1 MMKITI
7 CVLFFGFA
15 LAHSSVVKREQNF
28 VQTSEGGEPE
38 NIDEYGNEE
47 EKKEQFV
54 NEKEPGDGQDHD
66 KNKNKGNGDDFVLSG
81 SSDGGKNKNGLNVGT
96 FWHLSDMHLDFLYN
110 LKSSNKSAICPSSF
124 GRPAIN
130 PGPYGDYR
138 YLFCASNK
146 MIHNDV

>member
-1 MMKITI
+1 MKITF
-7 CVLFFGFA
+7 CVLFFGFV
-15 LAHSSVVKREQNF
+15 LAHSTVVKREKRF
-28 VQTSEGGEPE
+28 VRTHEEGQPE
-38 NIDEYGNEE
+38 NIDEYGNG
-47 EKKEQFV
+47 EKQEEQFV
-54 NEKEPGDGQDHD
+54 KPSKPDE
-66 KNKNKGNGDDFVLSG
+66 NKNKGNGDDFVLSG